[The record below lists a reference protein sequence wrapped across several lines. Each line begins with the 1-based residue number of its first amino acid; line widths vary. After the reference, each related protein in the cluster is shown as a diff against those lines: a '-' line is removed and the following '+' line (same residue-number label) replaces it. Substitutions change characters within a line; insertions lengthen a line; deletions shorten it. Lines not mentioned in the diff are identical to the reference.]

1 MSVEL
6 PKTEEMDRLRRDL
19 AELGQWLE
27 SAPESVRA
35 KAKPILERIVQ
46 DTQRRRTLLLSI
58 QESLSQLL
66 LDMKYLVFDLEA
78 TRRER
83 DCLRRQ
89 LEGESGETGQ

>member
-6 PKTEEMDRLRRDL
+6 PKTEDVDRLRRDL

-35 KAKPILERIVQ
+35 KATPILERIVQ
-46 DTQRRRTLLLSI
+46 DTQRRRKLLLSI
-58 QESLSQLL
+58 QESLSQLR

-89 LEGESGETGQ
+89 LEGESGETGE